1 MGVGW
6 VSYRCEGYAW
16 IVRGV
21 DVGRGTQGRMRVC
34 SSGFMFMEVE
44 VGEGVEV
51 PMGWASMLVSADVY
65 ILPDKNS
72 D

>member
-6 VSYRCEGYAW
+6 VSYRCELSG
-16 IVRGV
+16 RV
-21 DVGRGTQGRMRVC
+21 DVSRGRQGRMRVC
-34 SSGFMFMEVE
+34 SSGFMFREVE